1 MRGSLTYKGG
11 VWTLSQSPRRATDSF
26 RQNYMIKFRK
36 ITLDAG
42 DIGTGKSKEGNTIGG
57 RLSGNVLTS
66 NLGKSPWAELSSDS
80 GDRKKKMYGDSVPGR
95 LHRT

>member
-42 DIGTGKSKEGNTIGG
+42 DVGTGKSKGQYNWRPI
-57 RLSGNVLTS
+57 
-66 NLGKSPWAELSSDS
+66 KW
-80 GDRKKKMYGDSVPGR
+80 
-95 LHRT
+95 